1 MDGEDTLRKSHFS
14 PLVGILF
21 IFVLS
26 IALFVGVYSLSLTNS
41 SAPKAVHGVL
51 DLSKWD
57 FQKEGVVSL
66 NGEWTFYKNQLL
78 EPEDF
83 SHGGSLTEASIKL
96 TVPQSWSGEP
106 APDQMS
112 KKGYGTYHL
121 EVIVPN
127 REQIYGIKV
136 NNIRMSHRLY
146 LNGQLLGESGTP
158 ANRAELH
165 APGNTPYTAYFH
177 VTGSKI
183 DIVVQTANFM
193 FVNGGIVNAI
203 QFGHAEDINTLSG
216 IQLGSSLG
224 TILVLGMFGIYHIS
238 FYLLRRKEKPYL
250 YSGLY
255 LLNLLVTHL
264 LLGEKI
270 ALRFLPNLPFVFTY
284 KLLELSEFLG
294 PILIIIFFFS
304 IDSRLMSKRRL
315 LLVISPLMAY
325 LLAVLLLPYPAFI
338 DMKVYGFQYIA
349 VVTLFLFCRM
359 VYLFLR
365 KDRDHADRKELILFI
380 GSVLSLGIYLVFSV
394 LYAEYQVHSEL
405 FGILGIL
412 GFIIF
417 MNILL
422 ALRFT
427 NAYEK
432 TEVLTHQL
440 TLSNRLKDEFLTHT
454 SHEIKTP
461 LHGIMNI
468 TSHLLDDDKKMLT
481 SKQKQNLW
489 LIKDTSLKLSML
501 IQDLI
506 DVTRLNHGELRLY
519 PTAVDLKVVAQ
530 IVLEVLQFELHGKRV
545 QFINDVDADVWVLAD
560 ENRLRQI
567 LYNLVQNAIKYT
579 DSGVIKIQA
588 LQTDSDVLISV
599 EDTGTG
605 IPVERHETIF
615 NNYGQLD
622 SFLSQEEYT
631 HEGLGLYISR
641 KLVELMEGEIYVE
654 WSLLDIG
661 TRFTFTLPTVEQFQ
675 MQTEMKWNQYAATR
689 EEIDNEPLDI
699 TDQHDHTVLIV
710 DDEVENIHTLRNILN
725 RNHYNV
731 ITAFSAEEALLK
743 LSSHAQIDLAIVDM
757 MMPKVSGIELSQ
769 SIRAQY
775 SILDLPI
782 LFATAQESSKEIAL
796 GLRAGANDFITK
808 PFETETLMARV
819 QNLISMKKAIR
830 EAIQNELAFHQAQIK
845 PHFLYN
851 ALSSVISFCYTDG
864 EKAADLLS
872 MLSQYLRYILDM
884 DRTRLFVPLHRE
896 LELIHAYVEIE
907 KARFGERFDYFVH
920 VDDDLLEIEIPSLCI
935 QPIVENAIRH
945 GLFEKEGYGHV
956 SLNISEGDQYIKI
969 MIEDDGT
976 GISDDQ
982 LYHLQTG
989 NGRTDGIGLHNI
1001 KKRIASIPGSSVS
1014 IHSELGSGTQVT
1026 IYLPLTQQEDHD
1038 ESPKVMHDGGK

>member
-1 MDGEDTLRKSHFS
+1 MRKSHFS

-26 IALFVGVYSLSLTNS
+26 IALFAGVYSLSLTPAN
-41 SAPKAVHGVL
+41 APKAEHGLL
-51 DLSKWD
+51 DLTKWD
-57 FQKEGVVSL
+57 FDKEGVISL
-66 NGEWTFYKNQLL
+66 NGNWTFYKDRLL
-78 EPEDF
+78 DPEAL
-83 SHGGSLTEASIKL
+83 GGYRSPEAASIDL
-96 TVPQSWSGEP
+96 PVPQSWSGDP
-106 APDQMS
+106 APNQMS
-112 KKGYGTYHL
+112 KKGFGTYHL
-121 EVIVPN
+121 EILVPGEE
-127 REQIYGIKV
+127 RIYGIKV

-146 LNGQLLGESGTP
+146 LNGRLLGESGDP
-158 ANRAELH
+158 ASEAERH
-165 APGNTPYTAYFH
+165 TPGNTPYTAYFNAK
-177 VTGSKI
+177 GPKI
-183 DIVVQTANFM
+183 DIVIQTANFV

-203 QFGHAEDINTLSG
+203 QFGRYEDINTLSG

-250 YSGLY
+250 YSGMY

-270 ALRFLPNLPFVFTY
+270 ALRFLPELPFMFAY
-284 KLLELSEFLG
+284 KTLEFSEFLG
-294 PILIIIFFFS
+294 PILINIFFFS
-304 IDSRLMSKRRL
+304 IEPKLMSRRRL
-315 LLVISPLMAY
+315 LLLISPLIAY
-325 LLAVLLLPYPAFI
+325 LLAVLILPYPVFI
-338 DMKVYGFQYIA
+338 DMKVYGFQYLA
-349 VVTLFLFCRM
+349 VVTLFLFGRM

-365 KDRDHADRKELILFI
+365 KEQADADRKELILFI

-394 LYAEYQVHSEL
+394 LYAEYQVRSEL
-405 FGILGIL
+405 FGFLGIL

-440 TLSNRLKDEFLTHT
+440 KLSNRLKDEFLTHT
-454 SHEIKTP
+454 SHELKTP

-468 TSHLLDDDKKMLT
+468 TSHLLDDEEKMLT
-481 SKQKQNLW
+481 SRQKQNLW

-530 IVLEVLQFELHGKRV
+530 IVLEVLQFELHGKPV
-545 QFINDVDADVWVLAD
+545 QFINDVDADIWVMAD

-567 LYNLVQNAIKYT
+567 LYNLVQNAIKHT
-579 DSGVIKIQA
+579 DAGYIKIQA
-588 LQTDSDVLISV
+588 LQTDSAVLISV

-615 NNYGQLD
+615 NDYGQLD
-622 SFLSQEEYT
+622 AFLTQEEYT

-641 KLVELMEGEIYVE
+641 KLVELMDGEIYVE
-654 WSLLDIG
+654 WSLLDMG
-661 TRFTFTLPTVEQFQ
+661 SRFTFTLPAVEHFLLQEGTNWK
-675 MQTEMKWNQYAATR
+675 QTAASR

-699 TDQHDHTVLIV
+699 MNQYEHTVLIV
-710 DDEVENIHTLRNILN
+710 DDEVENIHTLRSILN
-725 RNHYNV
+725 RNQYNV
-731 ITAFSAEEALLK
+731 ITAFSADEAMLK
-743 LSSHAQIDLAIVDM
+743 LSSSSQIDLAIIDM

-769 SIRAQY
+769 LVRAQY

-782 LFATAQESSKEIAL
+782 LFATAKDSTKEIAL

-896 LELIHAYVEIE
+896 LELIDAYVEIE
-907 KARFGERFDYFVH
+907 KARFGERFDYIAY
-920 VDDDLLEIEIPSLCI
+920 VDDALLDVEIPSLCI
-935 QPIVENAIRH
+935 QPLVENAIRH

-956 SLNISEGDQYIKI
+956 TLKISEGDQYIKI
-969 MIEDDGT
+969 TVEDDGT
-976 GISDDQ
+976 GIADDR
-982 LYHLQTG
+982 LYYLQAG
-989 NGRTDGIGLHNI
+989 NGRNGGIGLHNI
-1001 KKRIASIPGSSVS
+1001 KRRIASIPGSSLS

-1026 IYLPLTQQEDHD
+1026 MYLPMKQEESHD
-1038 ESPKVMHDGGK
+1038 EL

>member
-1 MDGEDTLRKSHFS
+1 
-14 PLVGILF
+14 
-21 IFVLS
+21 
-26 IALFVGVYSLSLTNS
+26 
-41 SAPKAVHGVL
+41 
-51 DLSKWD
+51 
-57 FQKEGVVSL
+57 
-66 NGEWTFYKNQLL
+66 
-78 EPEDF
+78 
-83 SHGGSLTEASIKL
+83 
-96 TVPQSWSGEP
+96 
-106 APDQMS
+106 
-112 KKGYGTYHL
+112 
-121 EVIVPN
+121 
-127 REQIYGIKV
+127 
-136 NNIRMSHRLY
+136 
-146 LNGQLLGESGTP
+146 
-158 ANRAELH
+158 
-165 APGNTPYTAYFH
+165 
-177 VTGSKI
+177 
-183 DIVVQTANFM
+183 
-193 FVNGGIVNAI
+193 
-203 QFGHAEDINTLSG
+203 
-216 IQLGSSLG
+216 
-224 TILVLGMFGIYHIS
+224 
-238 FYLLRRKEKPYL
+238 
-250 YSGLY
+250 
-255 LLNLLVTHL
+255 L
-264 LLGEKI
+264 LL
-270 ALRFLPNLPFVFTY
+270 L
-284 KLLELSEFLG
+284 
-294 PILIIIFFFS
+294 
-304 IDSRLMSKRRL
+304 
-315 LLVISPLMAY
+315 ISPLLAY
-325 LLAVLLLPYPAFI
+325 LLAVLLLPYPVFI
-338 DMKVYGFQYIA
+338 DMKVYGFQYLA
-349 VVTLFLFCRM
+349 VITLFLFSRM

-365 KDRDHADRKELILFI
+365 KDRDDSDRKELILFI
-380 GSVLSLGIYLVFSV
+380 GSILSLGIYLVFSV
-394 LYAEYQVHSEL
+394 LYAEYQVRSEL

-468 TSHLLDDDKKMLT
+468 TSHLLDDDEKMLT
-481 SKQKQNLW
+481 GKQKQNLW

-530 IVLEVLQFELHGKRV
+530 IVLEVLQFELHGKQV
-545 QFINDVDADVWVLAD
+545 QLVNDVDTDVWVMAD

-567 LYNLVQNAIKYT
+567 LYNLVQNAIKHT
-579 DSGVIKIQA
+579 DTGYIKIQA
-588 LQTDSDVLISV
+588 IQTDSDVLISV

-605 IPVERHETIF
+605 IPSERHETIF
-615 NNYGQLD
+615 NDYGQLD
-622 SFLSQEEYT
+622 IFLTQEDYT

-641 KLVELMEGEIYVE
+641 KLVELMDGEIYVE
-654 WSLLDIG
+654 WSLLNIG
-661 TRFTFTLPTVEQFQ
+661 TRFTFTLPAVEQFKLQ
-675 MQTEMKWNQYAATR
+675 ESINWKQHAVGR
-689 EEIDNEPLDI
+689 EEMDIEPLDI
-699 TDQHDHTVLIV
+699 TDQYEHTVLIV
-710 DDEVENIHTLRNILN
+710 DDEVENIHTLRSILN

-731 ITAFSAEEALLK
+731 ITAFSADEAMLK
-743 LSSHAQIDLAIVDM
+743 INSSTQIDLAIIDM

-769 SIRAQY
+769 MVRAQH

-808 PFETETLMARV
+808 PFETETLIARV
-819 QNLISMKKAIR
+819 QNLISMKKAIQ

-907 KARFGERFDYFVH
+907 KARFGERFDYFAY
-920 VDDDLLEIEIPSLCI
+920 VDDALLDVEIPSLCI
-935 QPIVENAIRH
+935 QPLVENAIRH

-956 SLNISEGDQYIKI
+956 TLNISEGDQYIKI
-969 MIEDDGT
+969 TIEDDGT

-982 LYHLQTG
+982 LYQLQTG
-989 NGRTDGIGLHNI
+989 IGRKGGIGLHNI

-1014 IHSELGSGTQVT
+1014 FHSELGNGTQVT
-1026 IYLPLTQQEDHD
+1026 IYLPLTQEEEAHD
-1038 ESPKVMHDGGK
+1038 EHLNV